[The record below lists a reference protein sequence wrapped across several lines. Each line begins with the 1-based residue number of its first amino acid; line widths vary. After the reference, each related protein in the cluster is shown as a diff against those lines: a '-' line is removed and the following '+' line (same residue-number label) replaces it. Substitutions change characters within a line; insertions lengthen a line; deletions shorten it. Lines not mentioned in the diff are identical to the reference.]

1 MAESAGGADPAP
13 AGTVL
18 QIGCGVAAALPR
30 TARRHVL
37 VEPDPA
43 ALRRFERDRPA
54 GPEVHVIAAALA
66 AERGSAPFLRLKI
79 PRLSGLCC
87 PPELFELMPGLRPVA
102 EFPVETRTLGDILEE
117 AAISGDGN
125 VLVCENPGVSAAVLE
140 GLAAPD
146 ALALFPE
153 IELVCSAR
161 PLFGPGTDAEAVER
175 FLEERGYRLTRCD
188 DADPDWPRLGFRRD
202 PALEA
207 QRVAE
212 AEAARQ
218 RAALAEAEQ
227 AAETMRAEAE
237 ALRSARDSALEAQRV
252 AEAEAT
258 RQRAALAE
266 AEQAAETLRQDLSLA
281 LRLQTMAQTDLQ
293 ELQTRHAALM
303 EEKTAQDVL
312 LSQLLLRLE
321 EALEHLHRLGMADDT
336 AAGEVDRLA
345 HAASQRDGQDAAPGA
360 GANEKAPPRK
370 GHERG
375 R

>member
-207 QRVAE
+207 QRV
-212 AEAARQ
+212 
-218 RAALAEAEQ
+218 
-227 AAETMRAEAE
+227 EAE

-252 AEAEAT
+252 AEAEAA

-345 HAASQRDGQDAAPGA
+345 HAASQRDGQRGGQDAAPGA

-370 GHERG
+370 GRERG